1 MDVKRVLDWLRG
13 ETVLCVAW
21 ALALITA
28 FFIPPD
34 AMYLEYVDLHTL
46 GMLFALMAVMAAVQ
60 RQGLFFRLGRA
71 MLGRTHTTRQLEGVL
86 ILLPFFGS
94 MAVTNDVA
102 LITFVPFALEVLSL
116 AGQTQRVIPVVVM
129 QTIAA
134 NLGSMATPIGNPQ
147 NLYLYSRYDMGLLSF
162 FSTVLPYAG
171 VCLVLLAVFL
181 LLRPS
186 QPLDVPDI
194 SGAVHPLSG
203 VRLAAYGVLFV
214 LCLGGVAQV
223 VPLCLLCPLVVA
235 VMLCADRKVLLQV
248 DYALLATF
256 VGFFLFVGNL
266 GRIPALTA
274 LFQSLIQGQEVLC
287 GVVAS
292 QVISN
297 VPAALLLSGFT
308 GNGTGLLLGVNLGG
322 LGTLIAS
329 MASLISYKYIARAFP
344 QKKGKYLGQFTA
356 LNVAFL
362 AVLLLLWVV
371 LP

>member
-1 MDVKRVLDWLRG
+1 MTVKRMLQWLRG

-21 ALALITA
+21 VLALVTA
-28 FFIPPD
+28 VLVPPD
-34 AMYLEYVDLHTL
+34 AQYIDYVDLHTL
-46 GMLFALMAVMAAVQ
+46 GMLFALMAVMGGLQ

-71 MLGRTHTTRQLEGVL
+71 MLERTHTTRQLEGVL
-86 ILLPFFGS
+86 ILLPFFVS

-102 LITFVPFALEVLSL
+102 LITFVPFALEVLAL
-116 AGQTQRVIPVVVM
+116 AGQTQRVVPVVVM

-147 NLYLYSRYDMGLLSF
+147 NLYLYSCYEMDLGSF
-162 FSTVLPYAG
+162 FATVLPYAG
-171 VCLVLLAVFL
+171 ACLVLLAVFL
-181 LLRPS
+181 MVRPS
-186 QPLDVPDI
+186 QSLEVPQV
-194 SGAVHPLSG
+194 SGEVPPLSG
-203 VRLAAYGVLFV
+203 ARVAAYGVLFA
-214 LCLGGVAQV
+214 LCLGGVAKA
-223 VPLCLLCPLVVA
+223 VPLYVLCPLVLIV
-235 VMLCADRKVLLQV
+235 VLMADKQVLLHV

-266 GRIPALTA
+266 GRIPALTS

-292 QVISN
+292 QIISN

-308 GNGTGLLLGVNLGG
+308 DNGAGLLLGVNLGG

-329 MASLISYKYIARAFP
+329 MASLISYKYIARTFP
-344 QKKGKYLGQFTA
+344 EKKGKYLGQFTA

-362 AVLLLLWVV
+362 AVLLVLW
-371 LP
+371 LILG

>member
-1 MDVKRVLDWLRG
+1 MKRILQWLRG
-13 ETVLCVAW
+13 ETVLVVAW
-21 ALALITA
+21 LLALVTA
-28 FFIPPD
+28 VMVPPD
-34 AMYLEYVDLHTL
+34 AGYKDYVDVHTL
-46 GMLFALMAVMAAVQ
+46 GMLFSLMAVMAGLQ

-71 MLGRTHTTRQLEGVL
+71 MLERTQTTRQLEGVL
-86 ILLPFFGS
+86 ILLPFFVS

-147 NLYLYSRYDMGLLSF
+147 NLYLYSRYHMDLVAF
-162 FSTVLPYAG
+162 FATVFPYALA
-171 VCLVLLAVFL
+171 CLVLLVIFL
-181 LLRPS
+181 LVRPS
-186 QPLDVPDI
+186 HSLAVPFV
-194 SGAVHPLSG
+194 SGEIPPLSG
-203 VRLAAYGVLFV
+203 VRVAGYGVLFA

-223 VPLCLLCPLVVA
+223 VPLYVLCPLVVV
-235 VMLCADRKVLLQV
+235 VMLAADWKVLLHV

-256 VGFFLFVGNL
+256 VGFFIFVGNL
-266 GRIPALTA
+266 GRIPALTS
-274 LFQSLIQGQEVLC
+274 LFQSLIQGHEVLC

-308 GNGTGLLLGVNLGG
+308 ENGFGLLLGVNLGG

-344 QKKGKYLGQFTA
+344 QKKGAYLAQFTA
-356 LNVAFL
+356 LNLAFL
-362 AVLLLLWVV
+362 ALLLILWVV
-371 LP
+371 LPS